1 MRLKSIITVI
11 ALILI
16 MFMSAIESSIISLA
30 LPTIKQDLNAGNL
43 ISLIFTAYFIAL
55 VIANPIVGELLSR
68 FKIIY
73 VAIAGLLLFSIGSFM
88 CGLSTNFTM
97 LIISRVIQGFGSG
110 VLMSLSQIVP
120 KLAFEIPLRYKI
132 MGIVGSV
139 WGISSIIGPLL
150 GGGIL
155 EFATWHWLF
164 YINIPIAIIAIILVI
179 WTFHFPEEE
188 TVAKSKF
195 DTKGLTL
202 FYVFIGL
209 IMFALL
215 NQQLLLLNFLSFIL
229 AIVVAMCLFKV
240 EKHVSSPFLPVV
252 EFNRSITLVFITDL
266 LTAICLM
273 GFNLYIPVYLQ
284 EQLGLSPL
292 QSGLVIFPLSVAW
305 ITLNFNLHLSVAW
318 ITLNFNLH
326 RIEAKL
332 SRKVIYLLSFTLLLV
347 SSIIISFGI
356 KLPVLIAFVL
366 ILAGLS
372 FGYIYTKDSVIVQE
386 ETSPLQMKKMMSF
399 YGLTKNLGASIGS
412 TIMGYLYAIQS
423 GIFGPN
429 LHNVLSA
436 VAVIS
441 IGLIV
446 LWVVFFKEQSSQSK
460 E

>member
-1 MRLKSIITVI
+1 MRLKSIVTVI

-16 MFMSAIESSIISLA
+16 MFMAAIESSIISLA
-30 LPTIKQDLNAGNL
+30 LPTINQDLNAGNL

-55 VIANPIVGELLSR
+55 VIANPIVGELLTR

-73 VAIAGLLLFSIGSFM
+73 IAIAGLTLFTVGSLM
-88 CGLSTNFTM
+88 SGLSTHFSM

-110 VLMSLSQIVP
+110 VMMSLSQIVP

-164 YINIPIAIIAIILVI
+164 YINIPIAIIAIILVV
-179 WTFHFPEEE
+179 WTFHFPEEK

-195 DTKGLTL
+195 DTKGITL
-202 FYVFIGL
+202 FYIFIGL

-215 NQQLLLLNFLSFIL
+215 NQQHLYLNIIGFVL
-229 AIVVAMCLFKV
+229 AILVALRLFNV
-240 EKHVSSPFLPVV
+240 EKKVSSPFLPVA
-252 EFNRSITLVFITDL
+252 EFNRMITLVFITDL
-266 LTAICLM
+266 LTAVCLM

-305 ITLNFNLHLSVAW
+305 ITLNFNLH
-318 ITLNFNLH
+318 H
-326 RIEAKL
+326 IEAKL
-332 SRKVIYLLSFTLLLV
+332 SRKVIYLSSFTLLLL
-347 SSIIISFGI
+347 SSIIIAFGI
-356 KLPVLIAFVL
+356 KLPILIACVL
-366 ILAGLS
+366 ILSGLS

-386 ETSPLQMKKMMSF
+386 ETSPIQMKKMMSF

-412 TIMGYLYAIQS
+412 TIMGYLYALKS
-423 GIFGPN
+423 GLFGAN
-429 LHNVLSA
+429 LHNILGVVSL
-436 VAVIS
+436 IS
-441 IGLIV
+441 VGLIV
-446 LWVVFFKEQSSQSK
+446 VWLIFYREAASQTKE
-460 E
+460 

>member
-55 VIANPIVGELLSR
+55 VIANPIVGELLLR

-305 ITLNFNLHLSVAW
+305 ITLNFNLH
-318 ITLNFNLH
+318 

>member
-305 ITLNFNLHLSVAW
+305 ITLNFNLH
-318 ITLNFNLH
+318 

-372 FGYIYTKDSVIVQE
+372 FGYIYTKDSVIVKE

>member
-292 QSGLVIFPLSVAW
+292 QSGLVIFPLS
-305 ITLNFNLHLSVAW
+305 LAW

-399 YGLTKNLGASIGS
+399 YGLTKNLGTSIGS

>member
-97 LIISRVIQGFGSG
+97 LTISRVIQGFGSG

-305 ITLNFNLHLSVAW
+305 ITLNFNLH
-318 ITLNFNLH
+318 

>member
-215 NQQLLLLNFLSFIL
+215 NQQLLLLSFLSFIL

-292 QSGLVIFPLSVAW
+292 QSGLVIFP
-305 ITLNFNLHLSVAW
+305 LSVAW

>member
-305 ITLNFNLHLSVAW
+305 ITLNFNLH
-318 ITLNFNLH
+318 

-436 VAVIS
+436 VGVIS

>member
-215 NQQLLLLNFLSFIL
+215 NQQLFLLNFLSFIL

-292 QSGLVIFPLSVAW
+292 QSGLVIFPLS
-305 ITLNFNLHLSVAW
+305 LAW

>member
-209 IMFALL
+209 IMFTLL

-292 QSGLVIFPLSVAW
+292 QSGLVIFP
-305 ITLNFNLHLSVAW
+305 LSVAW

>member
-305 ITLNFNLHLSVAW
+305 ITLNFNLH
-318 ITLNFNLH
+318 

-446 LWVVFFKEQSSQSK
+446 LWVVFFK
-460 E
+460 

>member
-305 ITLNFNLHLSVAW
+305 ITLNFNLH
-318 ITLNFNLH
+318 

-412 TIMGYLYAIQS
+412 TIMG
-423 GIFGPN
+423 
-429 LHNVLSA
+429 
-436 VAVIS
+436 
-441 IGLIV
+441 
-446 LWVVFFKEQSSQSK
+446 
-460 E
+460 

>member
-1 MRLKSIITVI
+1 RLKSIITVI

-229 AIVVAMCLFKV
+229 AIVVAIRLFKV

-305 ITLNFNLHLSVAW
+305 ITLNFNLH
-318 ITLNFNLH
+318 

-356 KLPVLIAFVL
+356 KLPLLIAFVL

>member
-73 VAIAGLLLFSIGSFM
+73 VAIAGLLLFSIGSLM

-229 AIVVAMCLFKV
+229 AIVVAIRLFKV

-305 ITLNFNLHLSVAW
+305 ITLNFNLH
-318 ITLNFNLH
+318 

-356 KLPVLIAFVL
+356 KLPLLIAFVL

-441 IGLIV
+441 TGLIV
-446 LWVVFFKEQSSQSK
+446 LWVVFFKEQLSLSLIHIS
-460 E
+460 

>member
-1 MRLKSIITVI
+1 MRLKSIVTVI

-16 MFMSAIESSIISLA
+16 MFMAAIESSIISLA

-55 VIANPIVGELLSR
+55 VIANPIVGELLTR

-73 VAIAGLLLFSIGSFM
+73 IAIAGLTLFTVGSLM
-88 CGLSTNFTM
+88 SGLSTHFSM

-110 VLMSLSQIVP
+110 VMMSLSQIVP

-164 YINIPIAIIAIILVI
+164 FINIPIAIIAIILVV
-179 WTFHFPEEE
+179 WTFHFSEEE

-195 DTKGLTL
+195 DTKGITL
-202 FYVFIGL
+202 FYIFIGL

-215 NQQLLLLNFLSFIL
+215 NQQHLYLNIIGFVL
-229 AIVVAMCLFKV
+229 AILIALRLFNV
-240 EKHVSSPFLPVV
+240 EKKVSSPFLPVA
-252 EFNRSITLVFITDL
+252 EFNRMITLVFITDL
-266 LTAICLM
+266 LTAVCLM

-284 EQLGLSPL
+284 GQLGLSPL

-305 ITLNFNLHLSVAW
+305 ITLNFNLH
-318 ITLNFNLH
+318 H
-326 RIEAKL
+326 IEAKL
-332 SRKVIYLLSFTLLLV
+332 SRKVIYLSSFTLLLL
-347 SSIIISFGI
+347 SSIIIAFGI
-356 KLPVLIAFVL
+356 KLPILIACVL
-366 ILAGLS
+366 ILSGIS

-386 ETSPLQMKKMMSF
+386 ETSPIQMKKMMSF

-412 TIMGYLYAIQS
+412 TIMGYLYALKS
-423 GIFGPN
+423 GLFGAN
-429 LHNVLSA
+429 LHNILGVVSL
-436 VAVIS
+436 IS
-441 IGLIV
+441 VGLIV
-446 LWVVFFKEQSSQSK
+446 VWLIFYREAASQTN

>member
-16 MFMSAIESSIISLA
+16 MFMSAIESSIILLA

-305 ITLNFNLHLSVAW
+305 ITLNFNLH
-318 ITLNFNLH
+318 

>member
-1 MRLKSIITVI
+1 
-11 ALILI
+11 I

-305 ITLNFNLHLSVAW
+305 ITLNFNLH
-318 ITLNFNLH
+318 

-386 ETSPLQMKKMMSF
+386 ETSPLQMKKIMSF

>member
-305 ITLNFNLHLSVAW
+305 ITLNFNLH
-318 ITLNFNLH
+318 

-372 FGYIYTKDSVIVQE
+372 FEYIYTKDSVIVQE

>member
-73 VAIAGLLLFSIGSFM
+73 VAITGLLLFSIGSFM

-97 LIISRVIQGFGSG
+97 LIISRVIQGFGSD

-305 ITLNFNLHLSVAW
+305 ITLNFNLH
-318 ITLNFNLH
+318 

>member
-1 MRLKSIITVI
+1 MRLKSIVTVI

-16 MFMSAIESSIISLA
+16 MFMAAIESSIISLA

-55 VIANPIVGELLSR
+55 VIANPIVGELLTR

-73 VAIAGLLLFSIGSFM
+73 IAIAGLTLFTVGSLM
-88 CGLSTNFTM
+88 SGLSTHFSM

-110 VLMSLSQIVP
+110 VMMSLSQIVP

-164 YINIPIAIIAIILVI
+164 FINIPIAIIAIILVV
-179 WTFHFPEEE
+179 WTFHFSEEE

-195 DTKGLTL
+195 DTKGITL
-202 FYVFIGL
+202 FYIFIGL

-215 NQQLLLLNFLSFIL
+215 NQQHLYLNIIGFVL
-229 AIVVAMCLFKV
+229 AILIALRLFNV
-240 EKHVSSPFLPVV
+240 EKKVSSPFLPVA
-252 EFNRSITLVFITDL
+252 EFNRMITLVFITDL
-266 LTAICLM
+266 LTAVCLM

-305 ITLNFNLHLSVAW
+305 ITLNFNLH
-318 ITLNFNLH
+318 H
-326 RIEAKL
+326 IEAKL
-332 SRKVIYLLSFTLLLV
+332 SRKVIYLSSFTLLLL
-347 SSIIISFGI
+347 SSIIIAFGI
-356 KLPVLIAFVL
+356 KLPILIACVL
-366 ILAGLS
+366 ILSGIS

-386 ETSPLQMKKMMSF
+386 ETSPIQMKKMMSF
-399 YGLTKNLGASIGS
+399 YGLTKNLSASIGS
-412 TIMGYLYAIQS
+412 TIMGYLYALKS
-423 GIFGPN
+423 GLFGAN
-429 LHNVLSA
+429 LHNILGVVSL
-436 VAVIS
+436 IS
-441 IGLIV
+441 VGLIV
-446 LWVVFFKEQSSQSK
+446 VWLIFYREAASQTN

>member
-1 MRLKSIITVI
+1 
-11 ALILI
+11 
-16 MFMSAIESSIISLA
+16 MSAIESSIISLA

-73 VAIAGLLLFSIGSFM
+73 VAITGLLLFSIGSFM

-305 ITLNFNLHLSVAW
+305 ITLNFNLH
-318 ITLNFNLH
+318 

>member
-1 MRLKSIITVI
+1 MRLKSIVTVI

-16 MFMSAIESSIISLA
+16 MFMAAIESSIISLA

-55 VIANPIVGELLSR
+55 VIANPIVGELLTR

-73 VAIAGLLLFSIGSFM
+73 IAIAGLTLFTVGSLM
-88 CGLSTNFTM
+88 SGLSTHFSM

-110 VLMSLSQIVP
+110 VMMSLSQIVP

-164 YINIPIAIIAIILVI
+164 YINILIAIIAIILVV
-179 WTFHFPEEE
+179 WTFHFPEEK

-195 DTKGLTL
+195 DTKGITL
-202 FYVFIGL
+202 FYIFIGL

-215 NQQLLLLNFLSFIL
+215 NQQHLYLNIIGFVL
-229 AIVVAMCLFKV
+229 AILVALRLFNV
-240 EKHVSSPFLPVV
+240 EKKVSSPFLPVA
-252 EFNRSITLVFITDL
+252 EFNRMITLVFITDL
-266 LTAICLM
+266 LTAVCLM

-305 ITLNFNLHLSVAW
+305 ITLNFNLH
-318 ITLNFNLH
+318 H
-326 RIEAKL
+326 IEAKL
-332 SRKVIYLLSFTLLLV
+332 SRKVIYLSSFTLLLL
-347 SSIIISFGI
+347 SSIIIAFGI
-356 KLPVLIAFVL
+356 KLPILIACVL
-366 ILAGLS
+366 ILSGLS

-386 ETSPLQMKKMMSF
+386 ETSPIQMKKMMSF

-412 TIMGYLYAIQS
+412 TIMGYLYALKS
-423 GIFGPN
+423 GLFGAN
-429 LHNVLSA
+429 LHNILGVVSL
-436 VAVIS
+436 IS
-441 IGLIV
+441 VGLIV
-446 LWVVFFKEQSSQSK
+446 VWLIFYREAASQTKE
-460 E
+460 

>member
-1 MRLKSIITVI
+1 MRLKSIVTVI

-16 MFMSAIESSIISLA
+16 MFMAAIESSIISLA

-55 VIANPIVGELLSR
+55 VIANPIVGELLTR

-73 VAIAGLLLFSIGSFM
+73 IAIAGLTLFTVGSLM
-88 CGLSTNFTM
+88 SGLSTHFSM

-110 VLMSLSQIVP
+110 VMMSLSQIVP

-164 YINIPIAIIAIILVI
+164 YINIPIAIIAIILVV

-195 DTKGLTL
+195 DTKGITL
-202 FYVFIGL
+202 FYIFIGL

-215 NQQLLLLNFLSFIL
+215 NQQHLYLNIIGFVLTIL
-229 AIVVAMCLFKV
+229 VALRLFNV
-240 EKHVSSPFLPVV
+240 EKKVSSPFLPVA
-252 EFNRSITLVFITDL
+252 EFNRMITLVFITDL
-266 LTAICLM
+266 LTAVCLM

-305 ITLNFNLHLSVAW
+305 ITLNFNLH
-318 ITLNFNLH
+318 H
-326 RIEAKL
+326 IEAKL
-332 SRKVIYLLSFTLLLV
+332 SRKVIYLSSFTLLLL
-347 SSIIISFGI
+347 SSIIIAFGI
-356 KLPVLIAFVL
+356 KLPILIACVL
-366 ILAGLS
+366 ILSGLS

-386 ETSPLQMKKMMSF
+386 ETSPIQMKKMMSF

-412 TIMGYLYAIQS
+412 TIMGYLYALKS
-423 GIFGPN
+423 GLFGAN
-429 LHNVLSA
+429 LHNILGA
-436 VAVIS
+436 VSLIS
-441 IGLIV
+441 VGLIV
-446 LWVVFFKEQSSQSK
+446 VWLIFYREAASQTKE
-460 E
+460 

>member
-1 MRLKSIITVI
+1 MNIKTFGVVV

-229 AIVVAMCLFKV
+229 AIVVTMCLFKV

-292 QSGLVIFPLSVAW
+292 QSGLVIFP
-305 ITLNFNLHLSVAW
+305 LSVAW

>member
-55 VIANPIVGELLSR
+55 VIANPIVSELLSR

-73 VAIAGLLLFSIGSFM
+73 VAIAGLLLFSIGSLM

-229 AIVVAMCLFKV
+229 AIVVAIRLFKV

-305 ITLNFNLHLSVAW
+305 ITLNFNLH
-318 ITLNFNLH
+318 

-356 KLPVLIAFVL
+356 KLPLLIAFVL

-423 GIFGPN
+423 AIFGPN

-441 IGLIV
+441 TGLIV
-446 LWVVFFKEQSSQSK
+446 LWVVFFKEQLSQSK

>member
-1 MRLKSIITVI
+1 MRLKSIVTVI

-16 MFMSAIESSIISLA
+16 MFMAAIESSIISLA

-55 VIANPIVGELLSR
+55 VIANPIVGELLTR

-73 VAIAGLLLFSIGSFM
+73 IAIAGLTLFTVGSLM
-88 CGLSTNFTM
+88 SGLSTHFSM

-110 VLMSLSQIVP
+110 VMMSLSQIVP

-164 YINIPIAIIAIILVI
+164 FINIPIAIIAIILVV
-179 WTFHFPEEE
+179 WTFHFSEEE

-195 DTKGLTL
+195 DTKGITL
-202 FYVFIGL
+202 FYIFIGL

-215 NQQLLLLNFLSFIL
+215 NQQHLYLNIIGFVL
-229 AIVVAMCLFKV
+229 AILIALRLFNV
-240 EKHVSSPFLPVV
+240 EKKVSSPFLPVA
-252 EFNRSITLVFITDL
+252 EFNRMITLVFITDL
-266 LTAICLM
+266 LTAVCLM

-305 ITLNFNLHLSVAW
+305 ITLNFNLH
-318 ITLNFNLH
+318 H
-326 RIEAKL
+326 IEAKL
-332 SRKVIYLLSFTLLLV
+332 SRKVIYLSSFTLLLL
-347 SSIIISFGI
+347 SSIIIAFGI
-356 KLPVLIAFVL
+356 KLPILIACVL
-366 ILAGLS
+366 ILSGIS

-386 ETSPLQMKKMMSF
+386 ETSPIQMKKMMSF
-399 YGLTKNLGASIGS
+399 YGLTKNLGASIDS
-412 TIMGYLYAIQS
+412 TIMGYLYALKS
-423 GIFGPN
+423 GLFGAN
-429 LHNVLSA
+429 LHNILGVVSL
-436 VAVIS
+436 IS
-441 IGLIV
+441 VGLIV
-446 LWVVFFKEQSSQSK
+446 VWLIFYREAASQTN

>member
-1 MRLKSIITVI
+1 MRLKSIVTVI

-16 MFMSAIESSIISLA
+16 MFMAAIESSIISLA

-55 VIANPIVGELLSR
+55 VIANPIVGELLTR

-73 VAIAGLLLFSIGSFM
+73 IAIAGLTLFTVGSLM
-88 CGLSTNFTM
+88 SGLSTHFSM

-110 VLMSLSQIVP
+110 VMMSLSQIVP

-164 YINIPIAIIAIILVI
+164 FINIPIAIIAIILVV
-179 WTFHFPEEE
+179 WTFHFSEEE

-195 DTKGLTL
+195 DTKGITL
-202 FYVFIGL
+202 FYIFIGL

-215 NQQLLLLNFLSFIL
+215 NQQHLYLNIIGFVL
-229 AIVVAMCLFKV
+229 AILIALRLFNV
-240 EKHVSSPFLPVV
+240 EKKVSSPFLPVA
-252 EFNRSITLVFITDL
+252 EFNRMITLVFITDL
-266 LTAICLM
+266 LTAVCLM

-292 QSGLVIFPLSVAW
+292 QNGLVIFPLSVAW
-305 ITLNFNLHLSVAW
+305 ITLNFNLH
-318 ITLNFNLH
+318 H
-326 RIEAKL
+326 IEAKL
-332 SRKVIYLLSFTLLLV
+332 SRKVIYLSSFTLLLL
-347 SSIIISFGI
+347 SSIIIAFGI
-356 KLPVLIAFVL
+356 KLPILIACVL
-366 ILAGLS
+366 ILSGIS

-386 ETSPLQMKKMMSF
+386 ETSPIQMKKMMSF

-412 TIMGYLYAIQS
+412 TIMGYLYALKS
-423 GIFGPN
+423 GLFGAN
-429 LHNVLSA
+429 LHNILGVVSL
-436 VAVIS
+436 IS
-441 IGLIV
+441 VGLIV
-446 LWVVFFKEQSSQSK
+446 VWLIFYREAASQTN

>member
-164 YINIPIAIIAIILVI
+164 YINIPIAIIAIILVV

-229 AIVVAMCLFKV
+229 ASVVAIRLFKV

-305 ITLNFNLHLSVAW
+305 ITLNFNLH
-318 ITLNFNLH
+318 

-356 KLPVLIAFVL
+356 KFPLLIAFVL

>member
-1 MRLKSIITVI
+1 MRLKSIVTVI

-16 MFMSAIESSIISLA
+16 MFMAAIESSIISLA

-55 VIANPIVGELLSR
+55 VIANPIVGELLTR

-73 VAIAGLLLFSIGSFM
+73 IAIAGLTLFTVGSLM
-88 CGLSTNFTM
+88 SGLSTHFSM
-97 LIISRVIQGFGSG
+97 LVISRVIQGFGSG
-110 VLMSLSQIVP
+110 VMMSLSQIVP

-164 YINIPIAIIAIILVI
+164 YINIPIAIIAIILVV

-195 DTKGLTL
+195 DTKGITL
-202 FYVFIGL
+202 FYIFIGL

-215 NQQLLLLNFLSFIL
+215 NQQHLYLNIIGFVL
-229 AIVVAMCLFKV
+229 AILVALRLFNV
-240 EKHVSSPFLPVV
+240 EKKVSSPFLPVA
-252 EFNRSITLVFITDL
+252 EFNRMITLVFITDL
-266 LTAICLM
+266 LTAVCLM

-305 ITLNFNLHLSVAW
+305 ITLNFNLH
-318 ITLNFNLH
+318 H
-326 RIEAKL
+326 IEAKL
-332 SRKVIYLLSFTLLLV
+332 SRKVIYLSSFTLLLL
-347 SSIIISFGI
+347 SSIIIAFGI
-356 KLPVLIAFVL
+356 KLPILIACVL
-366 ILAGLS
+366 ILSGLS

-386 ETSPLQMKKMMSF
+386 ETSPIQMKKMMSF

-412 TIMGYLYAIQS
+412 TIMGYLYALKS
-423 GIFGPN
+423 GLFGAN
-429 LHNVLSA
+429 LHNILGVVSL
-436 VAVIS
+436 IS
-441 IGLIV
+441 VGLIV
-446 LWVVFFKEQSSQSK
+446 VWLIFYREAASQTK
-460 E
+460 G

>member
-1 MRLKSIITVI
+1 MRLKSIVTVI

-16 MFMSAIESSIISLA
+16 MFMAAIESSIISLA

-55 VIANPIVGELLSR
+55 VIANPIVGELLTR

-73 VAIAGLLLFSIGSFM
+73 IAIAGLTLFTVGSLM
-88 CGLSTNFTM
+88 SGLSTHFSM

-110 VLMSLSQIVP
+110 VMMSLSQIVP

-164 YINIPIAIIAIILVI
+164 FINIPIAIIAIILVV
-179 WTFHFPEEE
+179 WTFHFSEEE

-195 DTKGLTL
+195 DTKGITL
-202 FYVFIGL
+202 FYIFIGL

-215 NQQLLLLNFLSFIL
+215 NQQHLYLNIIGFVL
-229 AIVVAMCLFKV
+229 AILIALRLFNV
-240 EKHVSSPFLPVV
+240 EKKVSSPFLPVA
-252 EFNRSITLVFITDL
+252 EFNRMITLVFITDL
-266 LTAICLM
+266 LTAVCLM

-305 ITLNFNLHLSVAW
+305 ITLNFNLH
-318 ITLNFNLH
+318 H
-326 RIEAKL
+326 IEAKL
-332 SRKVIYLLSFTLLLV
+332 SRKVIYLSSFTLLLL
-347 SSIIISFGI
+347 SSIIIAFGI
-356 KLPVLIAFVL
+356 KLPILIACVL
-366 ILAGLS
+366 ILSGIS

-386 ETSPLQMKKMMSF
+386 ETSPIQMKKMMSF

-412 TIMGYLYAIQS
+412 TIMGYLYALKS
-423 GIFGPN
+423 GLFGAN
-429 LHNVLSA
+429 LYNILGVVSL
-436 VAVIS
+436 IS
-441 IGLIV
+441 VGLIV
-446 LWVVFFKEQSSQSK
+446 VWLIFYREAASQTN

>member
-1 MRLKSIITVI
+1 MRLKSIVTVT

-16 MFMSAIESSIISLA
+16 MFMAAIESSIISLA

-55 VIANPIVGELLSR
+55 VIANPIVGELLTR

-73 VAIAGLLLFSIGSFM
+73 IAIAGLTLFTVGSLM
-88 CGLSTNFTM
+88 SGLSTHFSM
-97 LIISRVIQGFGSG
+97 LVISRVIQGFGSG
-110 VLMSLSQIVP
+110 VMMSLSQIVP

-164 YINIPIAIIAIILVI
+164 YINIPIAIIAIILVV

-195 DTKGLTL
+195 DTKGITL
-202 FYVFIGL
+202 FYIFIGL

-215 NQQLLLLNFLSFIL
+215 NQQHLYLNIIGFVL
-229 AIVVAMCLFKV
+229 AILVALRLFNV
-240 EKHVSSPFLPVV
+240 EKKVSSPFLPVA
-252 EFNRSITLVFITDL
+252 EFNRMITLVFITDL
-266 LTAICLM
+266 LTAVCLM

-305 ITLNFNLHLSVAW
+305 ITLNFNLH
-318 ITLNFNLH
+318 H
-326 RIEAKL
+326 IEAKL
-332 SRKVIYLLSFTLLLV
+332 SRKVIYLSSFTLLLL
-347 SSIIISFGI
+347 SSIIIAFGI
-356 KLPVLIAFVL
+356 KLPILIACVL
-366 ILAGLS
+366 ILSGLS

-386 ETSPLQMKKMMSF
+386 ETSPIQMKKMMSF

-412 TIMGYLYAIQS
+412 TIMGYLYALKS
-423 GIFGPN
+423 GLFGAN
-429 LHNVLSA
+429 LHNILGVVSL
-436 VAVIS
+436 IS
-441 IGLIV
+441 VGLIV
-446 LWVVFFKEQSSQSK
+446 VWLIFYREAASQTKE
-460 E
+460 

>member
-139 WGISSIIGPLL
+139 WCISSIIGPLL

-305 ITLNFNLHLSVAW
+305 ITLNFNLH
-318 ITLNFNLH
+318 

>member
-1 MRLKSIITVI
+1 MRLKSIVTVI

-16 MFMSAIESSIISLA
+16 MFMAAIESSIISLA

-55 VIANPIVGELLSR
+55 VIANPIVGELLTR

-73 VAIAGLLLFSIGSFM
+73 IAIAGLTLFTVGSLM
-88 CGLSTNFTM
+88 SGLSTHFSM

-110 VLMSLSQIVP
+110 VMMSLSQIVP

-164 YINIPIAIIAIILVI
+164 YLNIPIAIIAIILVV

-195 DTKGLTL
+195 DTKGITL
-202 FYVFIGL
+202 FYIFIGL

-215 NQQLLLLNFLSFIL
+215 NQQHLYLNIIGFVL
-229 AIVVAMCLFKV
+229 AILVALRLFNV
-240 EKHVSSPFLPVV
+240 EKKVSSPFLPVA
-252 EFNRSITLVFITDL
+252 EFNRMITLVFITDL
-266 LTAICLM
+266 LTAVCLM

-305 ITLNFNLHLSVAW
+305 ITLNFNLH
-318 ITLNFNLH
+318 H
-326 RIEAKL
+326 IEAKL
-332 SRKVIYLLSFTLLLV
+332 SRKVIYLSSFTLLLL
-347 SSIIISFGI
+347 SSIIIAFGI
-356 KLPVLIAFVL
+356 KLPILIACVL
-366 ILAGLS
+366 ILSGLS

-386 ETSPLQMKKMMSF
+386 ETSPIQMKKMMSF

-412 TIMGYLYAIQS
+412 TIMGYLYALKS
-423 GIFGPN
+423 GLFGAN
-429 LHNVLSA
+429 LHNILGVVSL
-436 VAVIS
+436 IS
-441 IGLIV
+441 VGLIV
-446 LWVVFFKEQSSQSK
+446 VWLIFYREAASQTKE
-460 E
+460 

>member
-1 MRLKSIITVI
+1 MRLKSIVTVI

-16 MFMSAIESSIISLA
+16 MFMAAIESSIISLA

-55 VIANPIVGELLSR
+55 VIANPIVGELLTR

-73 VAIAGLLLFSIGSFM
+73 IAIAGLTLFTVGSLM
-88 CGLSTNFTM
+88 SGLSTHFSM
-97 LIISRVIQGFGSG
+97 LVISRVIQGFGSG
-110 VLMSLSQIVP
+110 VMMSLSQIVP

-164 YINIPIAIIAIILVI
+164 YINIPIAIIAIILVV

-195 DTKGLTL
+195 DTKGITL
-202 FYVFIGL
+202 FYIFIGL

-215 NQQLLLLNFLSFIL
+215 NQQHLYLNIIGFVL
-229 AIVVAMCLFKV
+229 AILVALRLFNV
-240 EKHVSSPFLPVV
+240 EKKVSSPFLPVA
-252 EFNRSITLVFITDL
+252 EFNRMITLVFITDL
-266 LTAICLM
+266 LTAVCLM

-305 ITLNFNLHLSVAW
+305 ITLNFNLHY
-318 ITLNFNLH
+318 
-326 RIEAKL
+326 IEAKL
-332 SRKVIYLLSFTLLLV
+332 SRKVIYLSSFTLLLL
-347 SSIIISFGI
+347 SSIIIAFGI
-356 KLPVLIAFVL
+356 KLPILIACVL
-366 ILAGLS
+366 ILSGLS

-386 ETSPLQMKKMMSF
+386 ETSPIQMKKMMSF

-412 TIMGYLYAIQS
+412 TIMGYLYALKS
-423 GIFGPN
+423 GLFGAN
-429 LHNVLSA
+429 LHNILGVVSL
-436 VAVIS
+436 IS
-441 IGLIV
+441 VGLIV
-446 LWVVFFKEQSSQSK
+446 VWLIFYREAASQTKE
-460 E
+460 

>member
-1 MRLKSIITVI
+1 MRLKSIVTVI

-16 MFMSAIESSIISLA
+16 MFMAAIESSIISLA

-55 VIANPIVGELLSR
+55 VIANPIVGELLTR

-73 VAIAGLLLFSIGSFM
+73 IAIAGLTLFTVGSLM
-88 CGLSTNFTM
+88 SGLSTHFSM
-97 LIISRVIQGFGSG
+97 LVISRVIQGFGSG
-110 VLMSLSQIVP
+110 VMMSLSQIVP

-164 YINIPIAIIAIILVI
+164 YINIPIAIIAIILVV

-195 DTKGLTL
+195 DTKGTTL
-202 FYVFIGL
+202 FYIFIGL

-215 NQQLLLLNFLSFIL
+215 NQQHLYLNIIGFVL
-229 AIVVAMCLFKV
+229 AILVALRLFNV
-240 EKHVSSPFLPVV
+240 EKKVSSPFLPVA
-252 EFNRSITLVFITDL
+252 EFNRMITLVFITDL
-266 LTAICLM
+266 LTAVCLM

-305 ITLNFNLHLSVAW
+305 ITLNFNLH
-318 ITLNFNLH
+318 H
-326 RIEAKL
+326 IEAKL
-332 SRKVIYLLSFTLLLV
+332 SRKVIYLSSFTLLLL
-347 SSIIISFGI
+347 SSIIIAFGI
-356 KLPVLIAFVL
+356 KLPILIACVL
-366 ILAGLS
+366 ILSGLS

-386 ETSPLQMKKMMSF
+386 ETSPIQMKKMMSF

-412 TIMGYLYAIQS
+412 TIMGYLYALKS
-423 GIFGPN
+423 GLFGAN
-429 LHNVLSA
+429 LHNILGVVSL
-436 VAVIS
+436 IS
-441 IGLIV
+441 VGLIV
-446 LWVVFFKEQSSQSK
+446 VWLIFYREAASQTKE
-460 E
+460 

>member
-150 GGGIL
+150 GDGIL

-305 ITLNFNLHLSVAW
+305 ITLNFNLH
-318 ITLNFNLH
+318 

>member
-1 MRLKSIITVI
+1 MRLKSIVTVI

-16 MFMSAIESSIISLA
+16 MFMAAIESSIISLA

-55 VIANPIVGELLSR
+55 VIANPIVGELLTR

-73 VAIAGLLLFSIGSFM
+73 IAIAGLTLFTVGSLM
-88 CGLSTNFTM
+88 SGLSTHFSM

-110 VLMSLSQIVP
+110 VMMSLSQIVP

-164 YINIPIAIIAIILVI
+164 YINVPIAIIAIILVV
-179 WTFHFPEEE
+179 WTFHFPEEK

-195 DTKGLTL
+195 DTKGITL
-202 FYVFIGL
+202 FYIFIGL

-215 NQQLLLLNFLSFIL
+215 NQQHLYLNIIGFVL
-229 AIVVAMCLFKV
+229 AILVALRLFNV
-240 EKHVSSPFLPVV
+240 EKKVSSPFLPVA
-252 EFNRSITLVFITDL
+252 EFNRMITLVFITDL
-266 LTAICLM
+266 LTAVCLM

-305 ITLNFNLHLSVAW
+305 ITLNFNLH
-318 ITLNFNLH
+318 H
-326 RIEAKL
+326 IEAKL
-332 SRKVIYLLSFTLLLV
+332 SRKVIYLSSFTLLLL
-347 SSIIISFGI
+347 SSIIIAFGI
-356 KLPVLIAFVL
+356 KLPILIACVL
-366 ILAGLS
+366 ILSGLS

-386 ETSPLQMKKMMSF
+386 ETSPIQMKKMMSF

-412 TIMGYLYAIQS
+412 TIMGYLYALKS
-423 GIFGPN
+423 GLFGAN
-429 LHNVLSA
+429 LHNILGVVSL
-436 VAVIS
+436 IS
-441 IGLIV
+441 VGLIV
-446 LWVVFFKEQSSQSK
+446 VWLIFYREAASQTKE
-460 E
+460 

>member
-1 MRLKSIITVI
+1 MRLKSIVTVI

-16 MFMSAIESSIISLA
+16 MFMAAIESSIISLA

-43 ISLIFTAYFIAL
+43 ISLIFIAYFIAL
-55 VIANPIVGELLSR
+55 VIANPIVGELLTR

-73 VAIAGLLLFSIGSFM
+73 IAIAGLTLFTVGSLM
-88 CGLSTNFTM
+88 SGLSTHFSM
-97 LIISRVIQGFGSG
+97 LVISRVIQGFGSG
-110 VLMSLSQIVP
+110 VMMSLSQIVP

-164 YINIPIAIIAIILVI
+164 YINIPIAIIAIILVV

-195 DTKGLTL
+195 DTKGITL
-202 FYVFIGL
+202 FYIFIGL

-215 NQQLLLLNFLSFIL
+215 NQQHLYLNIIGFVL
-229 AIVVAMCLFKV
+229 AILVALRLFNV
-240 EKHVSSPFLPVV
+240 EKKVSSPFLPVA
-252 EFNRSITLVFITDL
+252 EFNRMITLVFITDL
-266 LTAICLM
+266 LTAVCLM

-305 ITLNFNLHLSVAW
+305 ITLNFNLH
-318 ITLNFNLH
+318 H
-326 RIEAKL
+326 IEAKL
-332 SRKVIYLLSFTLLLV
+332 SRKVIYLSSFTLLLL
-347 SSIIISFGI
+347 SSIIIAFGI
-356 KLPVLIAFVL
+356 KLPILIACVL
-366 ILAGLS
+366 ILSGLS

-386 ETSPLQMKKMMSF
+386 ETSPIQMKKMMSF

-412 TIMGYLYAIQS
+412 TIMGYLYALKS
-423 GIFGPN
+423 GLFGAN
-429 LHNVLSA
+429 LHNILGVVSL
-436 VAVIS
+436 IS
-441 IGLIV
+441 VGLIV
-446 LWVVFFKEQSSQSK
+446 VWLIFYREAASQTKE
-460 E
+460 

>member
-305 ITLNFNLHLSVAW
+305 ITLNFNLH
-318 ITLNFNLH
+318 

-429 LHNVLSA
+429 LHNVLSV

>member
-195 DTKGLTL
+195 DTKGFTL

-292 QSGLVIFPLSVAW
+292 QSGLVIFP
-305 ITLNFNLHLSVAW
+305 LSVAW

>member
-292 QSGLVIFPLSVAW
+292 QSGLVIFPLS
-305 ITLNFNLHLSVAW
+305 LAW

-356 KLPVLIAFVL
+356 KLPVLIAFML